1 MKISVSYAKSHWL
14 KRVLKI
20 PLSKDPS
27 KEGLKSILDA
37 ADIRK
42 DDLYDLLWPVKDD
55 ILSLKQKVLF
65 HKNCRTNYTSK
76 RNLESVKRSQEI
88 LLSSEKKS
96 QESTLASRRL
106 NRASTSGF
114 NIREQCSVCV
124 EREKKMNKLTQI
136 STGTGETT
144 RSKVLTVTEERMDEE
159 IKMRMLC
166 YPNLFA
172 FDAKYHRTCY
182 SHYISDR
189 NIKAARSKAESE
201 SNFSVYDMAFKEL
214 TLELNTSIF
223 STRKTVMPLT
233 DLHTKFLELLETQN
247 CSDTSYSS
255 WKLKQKL
262 QACYGDKISF
272 IERPG
277 LTDFVCSSSV
287 TVGDALKKHQNSK
300 RN

>member
-1 MKISVSYAKSHWL
+1 MDLEENPVKRKKVIDENQCVICEKSLAKDSVKSPIV
-14 KRVLKI
+14 KT
-20 PLSKDPS
+20 PS

-55 ILSLKQKVLF
+55 ILSLKQKTSF

-76 RNLESVKRSQEI
+76 RNLESVQRSQEI

-106 NRASTSGF
+106 SIASTSGF
-114 NIREQCSVCV
+114 NIREQCFICG

-144 RSKVLTVTEERMDEE
+144 RSKVLAAAEERMDEE

-166 YPNLFA
+166 YPDLFA
-172 FDAKYHRTCY
+172 FDAKCYRTCY

-189 NIKAARSKAESE
+189 NIKAARS
-201 SNFSVYDMAFKEL
+201 
-214 TLELNTSIF
+214 
-223 STRKTVMPLT
+223 
-233 DLHTKFLELLETQN
+233 FLFMTWL
-247 CSDTSYSS
+247 
-255 WKLKQKL
+255 
-262 QACYGDKISF
+262 
-272 IERPG
+272 
-277 LTDFVCSSSV
+277 
-287 TVGDALKKHQNSK
+287 SK
-300 RN
+300 N